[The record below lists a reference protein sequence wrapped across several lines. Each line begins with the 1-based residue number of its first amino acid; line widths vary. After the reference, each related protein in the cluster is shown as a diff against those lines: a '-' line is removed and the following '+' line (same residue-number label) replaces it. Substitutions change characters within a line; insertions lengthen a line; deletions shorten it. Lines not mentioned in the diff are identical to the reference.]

1 VTIRIFDPSGALV
14 DSFSSADQPK
24 PIDLAKL
31 PVAPEWVVNPM
42 PPAATPGAHRF
53 VWDLHYAPPAAFKDD
68 RAFPGLWAPP
78 GRYTVELDVDGHALR
93 QPLLVAPDP
102 RVSITPAAFDAQF
115 RLAQQVQQS
124 RVLAHSLL
132 KEADAAREKLTSRP
146 DAAPLTQ
153 RIDAIVGTPPGIE
166 ESSDVATLLGV
177 SDRLDALAT
186 AVESADGAPS
196 PDALRG
202 YATLSAAL
210 NALAQ
215 QWNALR
221 PQLPQ

>member
-1 VTIRIFDPSGALV
+1 
-14 DSFSSADQPK
+14 
-24 PIDLAKL
+24 
-31 PVAPEWVVNPM
+31 
-42 PPAATPGAHRF
+42 
-53 VWDLHYAPPAAFKDD
+53 
-68 RAFPGLWAPP
+68 
-78 GRYTVELDVDGHALR
+78 
-93 QPLLVAPDP
+93 
-102 RVSITPAAFDAQF
+102 
-115 RLAQQVQQS
+115 
-124 RVLAHSLL
+124 
-132 KEADAAREKLTSRP
+132 
-146 DAAPLTQ
+146 LTQ